1 MNIHTQNLPASNSGR
16 HVCIMG
22 LCNFSFVLQDLI
34 DRINSFSENS
44 FSVELTFYWL
54 LTLHV
59 TSFSDENR
67 QLEWRCVNLQGAIRE
82 ESHRSVLNM
91 KISIHLK
98 KGWFSYVRV
107 SLKQEEHHIYIAQLS
122 SIPLNKMTH
131 YSKKWTT
138 AIGVLKKIYC
148 L

>member
-1 MNIHTQNLPASNSGR
+1 MNIHTRNLPASNSGQY
-16 HVCIMG
+16 VCIMG

-34 DRINSFSENS
+34 DRINSFSVNS
-44 FSVELTFYWL
+44 FSVELTTYWL
-54 LTLHV
+54 LTRHFI
-59 TSFSDENR
+59 SISDENR
-67 QLEWRCVNLQGAIRE
+67 QLEWRCVNLQGAIRA
-82 ESHRSVLNM
+82 ESHRSALNM

-107 SLKQEEHHIYIAQLS
+107 SLKQEEHHIYIIQLS
-122 SIPLNKMTH
+122 SIPLNKITH